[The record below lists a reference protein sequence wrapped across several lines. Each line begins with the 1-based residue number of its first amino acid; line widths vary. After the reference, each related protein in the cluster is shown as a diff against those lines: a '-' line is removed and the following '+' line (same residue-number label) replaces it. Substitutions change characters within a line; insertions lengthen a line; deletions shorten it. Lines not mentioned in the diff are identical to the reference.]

1 MCCALSPAPAGGAEA
16 RAGAMEPPWRGE
28 GNSPQAP
35 GLSGQWEVQ
44 RLHVNRKM

>member
-16 RAGAMEPPWRGE
+16 WAGAMEPPWRGE
-28 GNSPQAP
+28 GNSPQTP